1 MNGGISNS
9 SGEDITDPDG
19 MRSSYME
26 FDTNAYTY
34 YITVT
39 NEFEGIDKLRVAIY
53 NPDGSFVVRQ
63 SYTSTSLTPGVPG
76 AITFPITSG
85 KFRLKVDFK
94 TTNTLENI
102 NNRLIITKE
111 SK

>member
-1 MNGGISNS
+1 MRTDHMTF
-9 SGEDITDPDG
+9 DIT
-19 MRSSYME
+19 SYE
-26 FDTNAYTY
+26 Y

-39 NEFEGIDKLRVAIY
+39 NEFEGIDNIKVYFY
-53 NPDGSFVVRQ
+53 NSD
-63 SYTSTSLTPGVPG
+63 STFNSRKALSSASVIPGTPFK
-76 AITFPITSG
+76 IEFPTTSG
-85 KFRLKVDFK
+85 TFRVKADFL